1 MPYANSNFVYMQMN
15 ILREEDSDLA
25 TTDNNS
31 VVIGSE
37 VKALLK
43 KVPKRAV
50 TDVLIQH
57 FLSEAN
63 WIYEMVYPTT
73 FLERY
78 NEWWSHPCQ
87 SVDDLEF
94 AALLLRLCSY
104 SAQFLP
110 SQNYTADS
118 ILGTSLSTI
127 REPCDATAIAL
138 SRSPINER
146 RAPATTSDSSAF
158 LPSLPFEERGRDERQ
173 LGHIE
178 RSNTGSIRDGLTS
191 GSPEGP
197 GEDHERS
204 RPRNGEENILEFVGL
219 GQVRF
224 PSAVPILLSLGSEK
238 RCFSCSKDRA

>member
-1 MPYANSNFVYMQMN
+1 MQMN

-43 KVPKRAV
+43 KVPERAG
-50 TDVLIQH
+50 TDILIQH

-63 WIYEMVYPTT
+63 WVYEMVYPTT

-78 NEWWSHPCQ
+78 NEWWSRPCQ
-87 SVDDLEF
+87 SVDDLEY

-110 SQNYTADS
+110 SQNYIAYT

-127 REPCDATAIAL
+127 REHCDATAIAL
-138 SRSPINER
+138 SRSPIMKEV
-146 RAPATTSDSSAF
+146 PPVDLSDSSAF
-158 LPSLPFEERGRDERQ
+158 LPSLLFEKRGRDETQ

-178 RSNTGSIRDGLTS
+178 RSNRGRTRDGLTS
-191 GSPEGP
+191 GSLEGP

-204 RPRNGEENILEFVGL
+204 RPRNGEEKVLEFVAL
-219 GQVRF
+219 RQVRF
-224 PSAVPILLSLGSEK
+224 PSALPILSSLGSEK
-238 RCFSCSKDRA
+238 RCFSCKKDPA